1 MCKSECG
8 VRYEC
13 GRCPYWCVDVC
24 VEVLAVRVC
33 VQWWSIDFFFFH
45 IANVHHSMYYLLAVL
60 LVRPS
65 GDAVLT
71 SCDRAEG
78 VYREFRLSAGRL

>member
-1 MCKSECG
+1 MFSQFTITHI
-8 VRYEC
+8 
-13 GRCPYWCVDVC
+13 PT
-24 VEVLAVRVC
+24 LALASYFLV
-33 VQWWSIDFFFFH
+33 
-45 IANVHHSMYYLLAVL
+45 AVL

-71 SCDRAEG
+71 AWDRSEG